1 MRRSAIEAE
10 NKFMLK
16 RQHAF
21 RQAADVLT
29 DALMEFSE
37 IEAIAVIGSVAKPL
51 WKEIPRFPEFRRAG
65 IEIWHECGDLDLA
78 VWITSL
84 DRLAIIRRA
93 RGKALRD
100 AYAAGKLPNGVVDH
114 EAEIFLIEPGSD
126 RYLGRLCYFN
136 TCPKE
141 NRDCLV
147 PGCGTIPFN
156 KIVDG
161 FVPHVDLLAAAEH
174 STLFRRGQGRLM
186 SALDLPAVD
195 DEQ

>member
-1 MRRSAIEAE
+1 MRRSVIEDE
-10 NKFMLK
+10 NKLMVR
-16 RQHAF
+16 RQREF

-29 DALMEFSE
+29 DAFMEFPE
-37 IEAIAVIGSVAKPL
+37 IEAIAVIGSVVRPL
-51 WKEIPRFPEFRRAG
+51 WKEVPRFREFRRER

-84 DRLAIIRRA
+84 DRLSVLRRV
-93 RGKALRD
+93 RSKALRD
-100 AYAAGKLPNGVVDH
+100 AYAAGNGPGVVDQQ
-114 EAEIFLIEPGSD
+114 AEIFLIEPGTN

-141 NRDCLV
+141 KRDCLV

-161 FVPHVDLLAAAEH
+161 FVPHVDLLAPAAH
-174 STLFRRGQGRLM
+174 SMLYRRGLGRLM
-186 SALDLPAVD
+186 SALDLPSTD
-195 DEQ
+195 GE